1 MAHKLGRSR
10 DCGTS
15 EPLRGRLNMRRHTLR
30 TSAKNAKAINP
41 QVDWAR
47 ITAGLRLGFPGRAVL
62 RHRQGNRPTFWTDR
76 GHSAP
81 RLRNRPHLR
90 TNRSRGAPRLRNR
103 PTFCTVRGDSAP
115 RLRNRP
121 HVRTNRSRGA
131 PRLRNRPTFW
141 TDRGRAR
148 PAFATSHICGQTD
161 RTGNPNRAFD
171 RIRGQLGRTHG
182 QGGLPENVLPAD
194 ASPENARA
202 ESSRLRMHGRGLV
215 GARRLASGR
224 PTGGRTSQSGAQRR
238 RAPEKWRG
246 GLGATAP
253 MRKRSYETGTTPT
266 ASATSSARAPKATP
280 PASLVPAR
288 APGPSSRGTCRAP
301 GQSSATCRAP
311 RPQTCPRRWRP
322 CGRR

>member
-81 RLRNRPHLR
+81 RLRNRPHL
-90 TNRSRGAPRLRNR
+90 
-103 PTFCTVRGDSAP
+103 
-115 RLRNRP
+115 
-121 HVRTNRSRGA
+121 RTNRSRGA

-238 RAPEKWRG
+238 RARNAGGRATQAGAQRRRAREKRRG

>member
-62 RHRQGNRPTFWTDR
+62 RHRQG
-76 GHSAP
+76 
-81 RLRNRPHLR
+81 
-90 TNRSRGAPRLRNR
+90 
-103 PTFCTVRGDSAP
+103 
-115 RLRNRP
+115 
-121 HVRTNRSRGA
+121 
-131 PRLRNRPTFW
+131 NRPTFW

-238 RAPEKWRG
+238 RARNAGGRATQAGAQRRRAPEKWRG

>member
-81 RLRNRPHLR
+81 RLRNRPHL
-90 TNRSRGAPRLRNR
+90 
-103 PTFCTVRGDSAP
+103 
-115 RLRNRP
+115 
-121 HVRTNRSRGA
+121 RTNRSRGA